1 MPDELNVTPLPARG
15 NFFFVTDMV
24 QIFCY
29 LQTPVLYV
37 TLRKKNNRAIW
48 TSLSKIWTII
58 YIYS

>member
-1 MPDELNVTPLPARG
+1 MPDELNATALPARG
-15 NFFFVTDMV
+15 NSFVTDMV

-29 LQTPVLYV
+29 LQTPVLYM

-48 TSLSKIWTII
+48 TSLSKIRIII